1 MNIEIYGIALISL
14 LLSIIIAY
22 KMNPE
27 TINEL
32 VWFTLCIWV
41 LTSFLA
47 LFPAGIITEM
57 LNQQT
62 GLTPKLA

>member
-27 TINEL
+27 TINQL

-41 LTSFLA
+41 LASFIA
-47 LFPAGIITEM
+47 MFPAGIITE
-57 LNQQT
+57 LI
-62 GLTPKLA
+62 KY

>member
-1 MNIEIYGIALISL
+1 MNIEIYGIVLISL
-14 LLSIIIAY
+14 LLSIIIAD

-27 TINEL
+27 TISEV

-47 LFPAGIITEM
+47 LFPASIITE
-57 LNQQT
+57 L
-62 GLTPKLA
+62 LKY

>member
-14 LLSIIIAY
+14 LLSIIIAD

-32 VWFTLCIWV
+32 VWYTLCTWV
-41 LTSFLA
+41 LASFIA
-47 LFPAGIITEM
+47 MFPASIITEL
-57 LNQQT
+57 LNQ
-62 GLTPKLA
+62 